1 MPRWTRRPDGKESAP
16 FRITI
21 DLTRR
26 QYATMVA
33 YANENTEGDIKVAL
47 DAIFLIGYQEIA
59 KTYDPVE
66 RKGHT
71 L

>member
-16 FRITI
+16 FRMTT

-26 QYATMVA
+26 QYATVVA
-33 YANENTEGDIKVAL
+33 YANENTGGDLKTAL
-47 DAIFLIGYQEIA
+47 DAIFLMGLQEIA

-66 RKGHT
+66 RRGHT